1 MGERGVRGGAGG
13 APVSTAS
20 LRRGVLA
27 GNQADASGAP
37 CAATRITGCPAAPG
51 GGLCLTPPMPCV
63 PRVERWKSAA
73 GGAGTLGTGFEPVRR
88 LHRWGA
94 SPGRR
99 HGLAPPADP
108 GVTQHSGAGAG
119 SGPAGDPPVCWL
131 RRGQLAGQGAAR
143 THLSAARRRAS
154 LLILARTALS
164 RAADGGRAQRRRRA
178 RWRAAKACGDDSH
191 EPGAAHGTERRDA
204 PRWGGGSQ
212 GPKLRGTRTAL
223 SAGLRLRRTWPC
235 PLCHRCRH
243 PSHSSSKQVHA
254 LLPRKARRDP
264 EMVSVSPA

>member
-1 MGERGVRGGAGG
+1 M
-13 APVSTAS
+13 STAS

-37 CAATRITGCPAAPG
+37 CAATRITGCLAAPG

-99 HGLAPPADP
+99 HGLAPPADS

-204 PRWGGGSQ
+204 PGWGGEPR
-212 GPKLRGTRTAL
+212 PKAARDPDSAVRRPEATPHVAVSPYVTAAGIRHIRLQNRCTRSCLARLVGTR
-223 SAGLRLRRTWPC
+223 RW
-235 PLCHRCRH
+235 
-243 PSHSSSKQVHA
+243 
-254 LLPRKARRDP
+254 
-264 EMVSVSPA
+264 